1 MERRPWSW
9 SDPRIPRRRIPRI
22 VLAGSPLYHN
32 KRVLVRGVI
41 SSFVPLGLGILSRWP
56 PWIGLGITLCA
67 FTLVGTVL
75 QFFWKPRS
83 DEEQRGT
90 NK

>member
-9 SDPRIPRRRIPRI
+9 SDPQIPRRRIRL
-22 VLAGSPLYHN
+22 VLAGPALYHN
-32 KRVLVRGVI
+32 KRVLVSGVI
-41 SSFVPLGLGILSRWP
+41 FSFFLLGLSILSRWP
-56 PWIGLGITLCA
+56 LWIGITLSA
-67 FTLVGTVL
+67 FSLVGTVL

-83 DEEQRGT
+83 DEEPPGT